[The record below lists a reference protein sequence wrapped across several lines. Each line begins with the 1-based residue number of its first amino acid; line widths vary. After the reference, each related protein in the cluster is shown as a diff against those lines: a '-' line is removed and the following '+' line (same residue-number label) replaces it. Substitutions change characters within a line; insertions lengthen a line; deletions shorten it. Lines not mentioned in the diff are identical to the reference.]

1 MKTRKITFLGM
12 SLCLALILS
21 YAESLIPF
29 GFGIP
34 GIKLGLPNL
43 VVLVLM
49 YSGMSV
55 EAIVVS
61 ILRIILAGFMFGN
74 LTSIIYSL
82 AGGILSFA
90 VMLFFKN
97 LDVFTIRGVSVSG
110 GLAHNIGQLIIA
122 GLVVS
127 NFDIVEFY
135 LPYLLISGIITGLI
149 IGLVAG
155 LVLPYI
161 KRSGAF
167 TNDSLH

>member
-1 MKTRKITFLGM
+1 ML
-12 SLCLALILS
+12 LCLALILA
-21 YAESLIPF
+21 YVESLIPF

-49 YSGMSV
+49 YLGMPI
-55 EAIVVS
+55 EAICVS
-61 ILRIILAGFMFGN
+61 VLRIILAGFMFGN
-74 LTSIIYSL
+74 LSSIIYSL
-82 AGGILSFA
+82 AGGVLSFL
-90 VMLFFKN
+90 VMLFLKN
-97 LDVFTIRGVSVSG
+97 LDVLTIRGVSVSG
-110 GLAHNIGQLIIA
+110 GLTHNIGQLIIA

-127 NFDIVEFY
+127 NFGIVEFY

-161 KRSGAF
+161 KRSGVFA
-167 TNDSLH
+167 NDSLYQRNSD